1 VSKTIDLFG
10 SAFRLHAR
18 EAALLFYL
26 HQAHRP
32 DALAV
37 WLGRLGAK

>member
-10 SAFRLHAR
+10 SAFRLHAP
-18 EAALLFYL
+18 EAALLFYVHRA
-26 HQAHRP
+26 HQP

-37 WLGRLGAK
+37 WLGRIGAK